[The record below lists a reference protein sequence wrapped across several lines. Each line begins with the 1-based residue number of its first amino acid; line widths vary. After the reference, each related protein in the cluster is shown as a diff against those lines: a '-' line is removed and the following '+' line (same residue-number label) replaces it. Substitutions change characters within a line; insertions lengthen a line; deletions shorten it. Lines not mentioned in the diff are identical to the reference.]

1 MGNTMSVRLTVV
13 VAVLAF
19 CACQSGAETIT
30 AEEAAAGVY
39 TDGHRLGEAVYGS
52 GATFASGAFAS
63 GKVAIPNMIPKVH
76 IREINV
82 KQKKTL
88 QQAKVKAIKAKEAA
102 LKAKAAARKKLKE
115 SKAKLAAKKMEG
127 KAKVEK
133 AKQKALE
140 KGRKLA
146 AQQKDRLRRRKQ
158 KEG

>member
-1 MGNTMSVRLTVV
+1 MSVRLTVV

-52 GATFASGAFAS
+52 GGAFAS

-88 QQAKVKAIKAKEAA
+88 QQAKIKAIKAKEAA
-102 LKAKAAARKKLKE
+102 LKAK
-115 SKAKLAAKKMEG
+115 LAAKK
-127 KAKVEK
+127 KQEK
-133 AKQKALE
+133 AKKAAE
-140 KGRKLA
+140 KKVQA
-146 AQQKDRLRRRKQ
+146 AQRALRQKKAAAGRSLRKAKRNLRPRKW
-158 KEG
+158 KARP